1 MSVVELFD
9 VSLPAEPAGVVL
21 AIVAAL
27 SFRSG
32 WSLLT
37 ALFGGLIGGLLG
49 RLAWELFAN
58 KAVGFDF
65 GSEFEGFDW
74 VGRVRVRRRARRGGL
89 GLSDRGVSQAASAD
103 QMISGEIWSVPTR
116 SISPFRGYERAWR

>member
-1 MSVVELFD
+1 VELFD
-9 VSLPAEPAGVVL
+9 VSLLAVPAGVVL

-27 SFRSG
+27 SLRSG

-58 KAVGFDF
+58 RAVGFQF

-74 VGRVRVRRRARRGGL
+74 VAGFASVGVLVGRSWAQRSRRIAGGVRR
-89 GLSDRGVSQAASAD
+89 SDDPAAKLVDSNSFD
-103 QMISGEIWSVPTR
+103 SFPDRVWKR
-116 SISPFRGYERAWR
+116 WR

>member
-9 VSLPAEPAGVVL
+9 VSLLAAPAGVVL

-37 ALFGGLIGGLLG
+37 ALFGGLIGGFLG

-74 VGRVRVRRRARRGGL
+74 VAGFASVGVLVGAVSGSAIAAYRRRRL
-89 GLSDRGVSQAASAD
+89 
-103 QMISGEIWSVPTR
+103 PTR
-116 SISPFRGYERAWR
+116 

>member
-1 MSVVELFD
+1 MELFD
-9 VSLPAEPAGVVL
+9 VSLLAAPAGVVL

-49 RLAWELFAN
+49 RLAWEWFAN
-58 KAVGFDF
+58 KAVGFEF

-74 VGRVRVRRRARRGGL
+74 VAGFASVGVLLGAVLGSVFAANRRRRPPIR
-89 GLSDRGVSQAASAD
+89 
-103 QMISGEIWSVPTR
+103 
-116 SISPFRGYERAWR
+116 

>member
-1 MSVVELFD
+1 MELFD
-9 VSLPAEPAGVVL
+9 VSLLAAPAGVVL

-49 RLAWELFAN
+49 RLAWEWFAN
-58 KAVGFDF
+58 KAVGFEF

-74 VGRVRVRRRARRGGL
+74 LAGFASVGVLLGAVLGSVFAANRRRRPPIR
-89 GLSDRGVSQAASAD
+89 
-103 QMISGEIWSVPTR
+103 
-116 SISPFRGYERAWR
+116 